1 MKKILCLLFTL
12 CICLFFKIDG
22 VFAATRLCLDFPK
35 SDIDISSNIT
45 IQGWIMSTEEVSDI
59 LAYVDGEK
67 IDFKY
72 ERTQRND
79 VLQVITGYGDSENNK
94 LPGFNG
100 YVDFSTFTDG
110 VHTFKIEVL
119 GNNNELLSNMERN
132 IKLSKYKTTLRLDS
146 PLGGITSRGTT
157 LNYSGWYLST
167 AEKNH
172 IQVLINGNDETPGI
186 ERVFREDAIRVYGS
200 EYGINSDYLA
210 GYKGSID
217 VSKYKDGNLN
227 IKINIIDDNTGELLS
242 NVERN
247 IKLNKYKTTLRLDSP
262 SGGITSKGPTLNYS
276 GWYLSTAEKNHIQ
289 VLINGNDETP
299 GIERV
304 FREDAIRV
312 YGSEY
317 GINSDY
323 LAGYKGSIDVSKYKD
338 GNLNIK
344 INIIDDNTGEL
355 LSNVERNI
363 RLKKYDGIIT
373 IDYPNRN
380 NFNKSST
387 LKVQGWQLST
397 ANQSLVKIYIDDRE
411 YEVLEYARADV
422 INAYPNSYGG
432 PSVNLTPGFSSTIS
446 LNSYSEGIHRLK
458 IILLGNTNEVIEEKI
473 ISFYVY
479 EHTYFGIDVSSH
491 QGRINWAEVKSSGI
505 DFAIIRLG
513 YGSNFSSQDDSQFW
527 NNVRGAAEQG
537 IPYGVYLYSYATL
550 LHGPSGL
557 NVDSPNSDSEAAH
570 SLRLLNSLSSF
581 ERSQF
586 KLPVFVDMEE
596 SKTIYLGKPF
606 LTAIADNFCS
616 TMVVN
621 GY

>member
-146 PLGGITSRGTT
+146 PLGGITSRGT
-157 LNYSGWYLST
+157 
-167 AEKNH
+167 
-172 IQVLINGNDETPGI
+172 
-186 ERVFREDAIRVYGS
+186 
-200 EYGINSDYLA
+200 
-210 GYKGSID
+210 
-217 VSKYKDGNLN
+217 
-227 IKINIIDDNTGELLS
+227 
-242 NVERN
+242 
-247 IKLNKYKTTLRLDSP
+247 
-262 SGGITSKGPTLNYS
+262 TLNYS

-606 LTAIADNFCS
+606 LTAIADNFCN

-621 GY
+621 GYSCGVYANKNWFNNYLDSSYLSSKYDIWLAHYTSETDYSGIYQLWQYSSSGVLRGINSSGLDLNVSYKKYW